1 MKLDNEFTV
10 GVPIEQAWAV
20 LTDLELIAPCM
31 PGAQLTGVT
40 DGVYSGKVKIKVGPV
55 SAEYAGTAQF
65 SVKDETEYRAV
76 IDARGR
82 DSRGNGNATAVIS
95 AQLQPGGETTVVSVS
110 TDLTIAGRIAQF
122 GSGMI
127 KEVSAKLL
135 GQFVTCLEGKLSEG
149 AVSGAGSEAAASSPA
164 VSSAAATGAT
174 TSGSAT
180 SSAATTSAATISAA
194 TSSAAT
200 SSAATTSAAST
211 SGTANATS
219 TASTA
224 STGSTPSTAVT
235 TSTADA
241 TSNSAHPADR
251 AAGTV
256 PAPAAANSLGAS
268 GPEPA
273 ALDLMSV
280 AGRAIAKRLVPLV
293 VALIVLAVII
303 YLIVR

>member
-40 DGVYSGKVKIKVGPV
+40 DGVYTGKVKIKVGPV

-65 SVKDETEYRAV
+65 SVKEETAYRAV

-95 AQLQPGGETTVVSVS
+95 AQLQAAGAATVVSVS

-135 GQFVTCLEGKLSEG
+135 GQFVTCLEGKLSAG
-149 AVSGAGSEAAASSPA
+149 AVTGAEPVSTTSAA
-164 VSSAAATGAT
+164 VSSAPGSAPAGSAPASSAAA
-174 TSGSAT
+174 GSAT
-180 SSAATTSAATISAA
+180 D
-194 TSSAAT
+194 
-200 SSAATTSAAST
+200 
-211 SGTANATS
+211 G
-219 TASTA
+219 
-224 STGSTPSTAVT
+224 GQ
-235 TSTADA
+235 
-241 TSNSAHPADR
+241 
-251 AAGTV
+251 AAGTA
-256 PAPAAANSLGAS
+256 PAPTVASPGAAGAP

-280 AGRAIAKRLVPLV
+280 ARAAIYKRLVPLV
-293 VALIVLAVII
+293 IGLIVLAVVI

>member
-10 GVPIEQAWAV
+10 GVPVEQAWAV

-40 DGVYSGKVKIKVGPV
+40 DGVYTGRVKIKVGPV
-55 SAEYAGTAQF
+55 TAEYAGTAQF
-65 SVKDETEYRAV
+65 SVKDETAYRAV

-95 AQLQPGGETTVVSVS
+95 AQLQPAGVSTVVSVS

-135 GQFVTCLEGKLSEG
+135 GQFATCLEGKLSAG
-149 AVSGAGSEAAASSPA
+149 AVTDAP
-164 VSSAAATGAT
+164 VSAP
-174 TSGSAT
+174 
-180 SSAATTSAATISAA
+180 
-194 TSSAAT
+194 
-200 SSAATTSAAST
+200 
-211 SGTANATS
+211 S

-224 STGSTPSTAVT
+224 STISTAGGAAPNGAAPGSAPASTISTADGAAPSTAAPGSAAP
-235 TSTADA
+235 STAAASTASGSGHGTGAA
-241 TSNSAHPADR
+241 T
-251 AAGTV
+251 
-256 PAPAAANSLGAS
+256 APAATSVGAT

-273 ALDLMSV
+273 ALDLMGV
-280 AGRAIAKRLVPLV
+280 AGAAVYKRLVPLV
-293 VALIVLAVII
+293 IGLVVLAVVI

>member
-55 SAEYAGTAQF
+55 TAEYAGTAQF
-65 SVKDETEYRAV
+65 SVKDDMAYRAV

-82 DSRGNGNATAVIS
+82 DSRGNGNAMAVIS
-95 AQLQPGGETTVVSVS
+95 AQLQPADGSTMVSVS

-135 GQFVTCLEGKLSEG
+135 GQFVTCLEGKLSAG
-149 AVSGAGSEAAASSPA
+149 AVSQAVVGTGTTGAGTA
-164 VSSAAATGAT
+164 SAAN
-174 TSGSAT
+174 
-180 SSAATTSAATISAA
+180 
-194 TSSAAT
+194 
-200 SSAATTSAAST
+200 
-211 SGTANATS
+211 TAG

-224 STGSTPSTAVT
+224 IPARTSNNGNGTDPAAGAVT
-235 TSTADA
+235 A
-241 TSNSAHPADR
+241 P
-251 AAGTV
+251 AAGVTGQAAASAAVAAAEPVAAAAVPGATAAAV
-256 PAPAAANSLGAS
+256 PAPGSRAGTASLIAGD
-268 GPEPA
+268 PEPA
-273 ALDLMSV
+273 ALDLMNV
-280 AGRAIAKRLVPLV
+280 AGRAIVKRVVPLIAGV
-293 VALIVLAVII
+293 IVLAVII